1 MSPLNVLTIS
11 KHAIERFPNEPL
23 GRNIMTNAA
32 LLKSEKLSKFV
43 NNATMSALDNYAK
56 HENLSIYITPLENDL
71 FEDVSVSVFKKDGI
85 TSCNNFALK
94 IEEGREG
101 VVKFFRELYTR
112 VAQSTKGLKE

>member
-1 MSPLNVLTIS
+1 MKMHGLS
-11 KHAIERFPNEPL
+11 KYKIERIPNVCL
-23 GRNIMTNAA
+23 GYCISTNQI
-32 LLKSEKLSKFV
+32 LKKDVKLSSYINK
-43 NNATMSALDNYAK
+43 NTMSALDNYAK